1 MSTVNSARNL
11 LKLSQSTQPSSLR
24 RQAIWLLL
32 LTVLLWST
40 SGLFVKIINW
50 QTLSIL
56 SARSMI
62 AAVVFLIYL
71 RQLNLR
77 WSRLQIFGALGY
89 VGTNLFF
96 IMGTKVTTAANV
108 IFLTYTAPLYVIL
121 FGYWLLAERPQRPD
135 WLTMPFIFAGMLL
148 FFGDDLSLDGFRG
161 NLFGALSGLSMAV
174 MILCMRRQKAGTPA
188 NTILLGNLFGIF
200 IGLPFLLQETFS
212 LPSVS
217 IILYLGIFQIGI
229 SFVFYSIAIKHL
241 QALESTLLLTLE
253 PILNP
258 LWVFLVI
265 GEVPGPLAFVGGG
278 LVLGAVIARAMMS
291 ARA

>member
-1 MSTVNSARNL
+1 
-11 LKLSQSTQPSSLR
+11 
-24 RQAIWLLL
+24 
-32 LTVLLWST
+32 
-40 SGLFVKIINW
+40 
-50 QTLSIL
+50 
-56 SARSMI
+56 MI
-62 AAVVFLIYL
+62 AAVVFLLYL

-77 WSRLQIFGALGY
+77 WSRLQIVGALGY

-108 IFLTYTAPLYVIL
+108 IFLTYTAPLYVVL
-121 FGYWLLAERPQRPD
+121 VGYWLLAERPQRPD

-188 NTILLGNLFGIF
+188 
-200 IGLPFLLQETFS
+200 
-212 LPSVS
+212 
-217 IILYLGIFQIGI
+217 
-229 SFVFYSIAIKHL
+229 K
-241 QALESTLLLTLE
+241 LLTLE

-291 ARA
+291 ART